1 MVVLSSTTSVTFYH
15 SDVLWAYSKLG
26 GRQSGTEASFP
37 WPLLTTV
44 LGKVVDSG
52 LNDTLYKVV
61 ISSVLVTLY
70 LFTTLDIVTIFD
82 TLNS

>member
-15 SDVLWAYSKLG
+15 SDVLWAYSKVG

-44 LGKVVDSG
+44 LRKVVDSG